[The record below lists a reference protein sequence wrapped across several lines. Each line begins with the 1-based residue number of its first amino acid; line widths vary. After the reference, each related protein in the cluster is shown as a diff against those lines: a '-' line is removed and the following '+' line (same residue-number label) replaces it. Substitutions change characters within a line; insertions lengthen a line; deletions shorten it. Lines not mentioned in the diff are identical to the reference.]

1 LPCSRQR
8 IPLAETVAIRLTFF
22 SSLNA
27 KRRDREYSF
36 CNLKLEEYRSLN
48 AATFVSSAVET
59 ATAKKS
65 YQAMALKS
73 GENSLS

>member
-1 LPCSRQR
+1 MPSVE
-8 IPLAETVAIRLTFF
+8 IASTVF
-22 SSLNA
+22 
-27 KRRDREYSF
+27 Y
-36 CNLKLEEYRSLN
+36 NLKLEEYRSLN
-48 AATFVSSAVET
+48 TATFVSSAVET